1 MKFLVDAQLPPG
13 LALWLGKQAGC
24 SAIHLLDNGLIEK
37 ADVEIFFF
45 ARENDFIIVSK
56 DSDFLDL
63 VAYHGAPPKILFV
76 TCGNIRNTE
85 LFAIFE
91 RNFKPAVELLNLIS
105 PVVEIG

>member
-13 LALWLGKQAGC
+13 LALWLSRQDGC
-24 SAIHLLDNGLIEK
+24 SATHLLDNHLIEK
-37 ADVEIFFF
+37 SDAEIFFF
-45 ARENDFIIVSK
+45 AREDDFIIVSK

-76 TCGNIRNTE
+76 TCGNIRNPE
-85 LFAIFE
+85 LFSIFE
-91 RNFKPAVELLNLIS
+91 RNFNAAFDLLHLAS